1 MIRIFVR
8 RNPNLDY
15 LTGDSARE
23 LEDLREGPAWW
34 VPDGRGS
41 VDFRHLDARLRTSS
55 RSRVVGYDLV
65 IAAPRPIS
73 ILLAL
78 DETRAPDVVRAHREA
93 VSSTLSYLDERAA
106 VIRTRRAGHEEEV
119 ASSWDDAV
127 SFTHGVNRHGEPHL
141 HDHLILPAVAR
152 AETSIN
158 DARSLFAH
166 ALTADA
172 VYRASLRSL
181 VQSYAGY
188 RVWRSPSGREGVE
201 GMDEGWLALW
211 GGHWSERGSKVL
223 WRRDEIRERWRDQ
236 ARSVELFGEMRSP
249 ALRDGVDPHPYRAS
263 LYGDRWPTRRDIVRA
278 VADGVRDGIRGDDVA
293 AVVDRSFPELR
304 HDRGLRERPIS
315 LYEAWE
321 RGPIQ
326 SRVLVR
332 ESGLSRDSSSRAEM
346 RERGGVALERDEL
359 QRESR

>member
-106 VIRTRRAGHEEEV
+106 VIRTRRAGHEEV
-119 ASSWDDAV
+119 IQSGFSGSVGRFGKD
-127 SFTHGVNRHGEPHL
+127 RH
-141 HDHLILPAVAR
+141 
-152 AETSIN
+152 
-158 DARSLFAH
+158 
-166 ALTADA
+166 
-172 VYRASLRSL
+172 LRL
-181 VQSYAGY
+181 
-188 RVWRSPSGREGVE
+188 
-201 GMDEGWLALW
+201 
-211 GGHWSERGSKVL
+211 GSKVGQISAKRGPGL
-223 WRRDEIRERWRDQ
+223 
-236 ARSVELFGEMRSP
+236 LHGFFG
-249 ALRDGVDPHPYRAS
+249 
-263 LYGDRWPTRRDIVRA
+263 
-278 VADGVRDGIRGDDVA
+278 
-293 AVVDRSFPELR
+293 F
-304 HDRGLRERPIS
+304 GLRLGIENDDD
-315 LYEAWE
+315 
-321 RGPIQ
+321 GPAFQ
-326 SRVLVR
+326 
-332 ESGLSRDSSSRAEM
+332 
-346 RERGGVALERDEL
+346 
-359 QRESR
+359 